1 VPIRDPFE
9 PPSPDKVV
17 TRAISRAW
25 PMTVTLPDLGTSFS
39 VQPIAPSD
47 QQTRPATGGS
57 FTVTPGV
64 YVLSARGPVD
74 VATMPERLGQIGF
87 KEFHA
92 PPSDTVPLSVQSL
105 AAPQYLA
112 GRDAEVRASIVD
124 LHPPDSAKLFVRA
137 VPGGTYRQLWMRP
150 AGGYAYAAT
159 ISGGTLREG
168 PHQFVVTVY
177 RGDSST
183 TFPAGVRGKPTDWN
197 YNSMAAWRFEV
208 VDPATPLRIFDA
220 ATDASHLA
228 FTRIGDAGRRG
239 LFRVVMSSTTG
250 QPAFHF
256 ELPVD
261 SSGWSPPD
269 YTASLVIN
277 SRATAR
283 KETIT
288 AARELRVRLR
298 GLSAR
303 QTVHLTLMEDD
314 GTSWSTTVTV
324 DTTWQE
330 QAVPLAQFTA
340 GRGVLLP
347 QGFPGEWN
355 YWVGPATGRGGTT
368 DRMQLEHLERVE
380 LSLRPNEGRGVEVEW
395 VALGF

>member
-1 VPIRDPFE
+1 
-9 PPSPDKVV
+9 
-17 TRAISRAW
+17 
-25 PMTVTLPDLGTSFS
+25 M
-39 VQPIAPSD
+39 
-47 QQTRPATGGS
+47 
-57 FTVTPGV
+57 
-64 YVLSARGPVD
+64 
-74 VATMPERLGQIGF
+74 
-87 KEFHA
+87 
-92 PPSDTVPLSVQSL
+92 
-105 AAPQYLA
+105 
-112 GRDAEVRASIVD
+112 
-124 LHPPDSAKLFVRA
+124 
-137 VPGGTYRQLWMRP
+137 
-150 AGGYAYAAT
+150 
-159 ISGGTLREG
+159 
-168 PHQFVVTVY
+168 
-177 RGDSST
+177 
-183 TFPAGVRGKPTDWN
+183 
-197 YNSMAAWRFEV
+197 
-208 VDPATPLRIFDA
+208 
-220 ATDASHLA
+220 
-228 FTRIGDAGRRG
+228 
-239 LFRVVMSSTTG
+239 
-250 QPAFHF
+250 
-256 ELPVD
+256 PVD

-330 QAVPLAQFTA
+330 QAVPLAHLTA

-368 DRMQLEHLERVE
+368 DRLQLEHLERVE
-380 LSLRPNEGRGVEVEW
+380 LSLRPKEGRGVEVEW